1 MSNTGDE
8 SRLKEVVKAAII
20 EVLEERRDL
29 WRNVA
34 TESGNSPQA
43 QLLSPT
49 LTLSASRGP
58 AISSTVKVILLWVVL
73 LMSMVLVYQLATLRH

>member
-8 SRLKEVVKAAII
+8 SRLKEIVKAAIV

-34 TESGNSPQA
+34 TESGNTQQA
-43 QLLSPT
+43 QLVSPT
-49 LTLSASRGP
+49 LPLTASRGP
-58 AISSTVKVILLWVVL
+58 AISSTIKVILLWVVL
-73 LMSMVLVYQLATLRH
+73 LMTMVLLYQLAALRH